1 MDLRYPLTR
10 YVYRP
15 VSVPVASRLARTRV
29 TPVQVTLLSAVFA
42 GAGAVAVGFQM
53 YALGV
58 LLTIVG
64 AITDCVDGDLAR
76 ISGAASRAGA
86 YLDSVLDRWTDA
98 ALIVGLGFSDPD
110 RYGAAA
116 AFALVGSF
124 LVSYARSRAQGLGVD
139 APDGI
144 AGRDA
149 RMMILMVTTATGFIT
164 FGLWLVAVLST
175 ITAIHRMVVAIR
187 ALDDFDRNS
196 TP

>member
-15 VSVPVASRLARTRV
+15 LSVPVATRLAKTAI

-42 GAGAVAVGFQM
+42 GAGGVAVGFG
-53 YALGV
+53 YYRLGV
-58 LLTIVG
+58 LLTVVG

-76 ISGAASRAGA
+76 ISGATSRAGA

-124 LVSYARSRAQGLGVD
+124 LVSYARSRAQALGVD
-139 APDGI
+139 AQQGI

-149 RMMILMVTTATGFIT
+149 RMLILMVTTLFGFIA
-164 FGLWLVAVLST
+164 FGLWLVAVLGI
-175 ITAIHRMVVAIR
+175 ITTIHRMVVAIR
-187 ALDDFDRNS
+187 ALDHYDRDAA
-196 TP
+196 